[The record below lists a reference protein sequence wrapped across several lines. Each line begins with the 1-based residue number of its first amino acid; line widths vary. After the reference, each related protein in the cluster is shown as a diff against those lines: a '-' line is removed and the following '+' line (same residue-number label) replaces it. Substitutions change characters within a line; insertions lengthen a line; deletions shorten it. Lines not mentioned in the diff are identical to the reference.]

1 MLQLSERPPGT
12 KARLSY
18 TQSLLLA
25 SFSKRWTLSRDLM
38 MSYNSLLPGGIY
50 PFILG
55 VSNFIFD
62 TKTHI
67 LLRHQRFCVRLVWL
81 FMVICKLNL
90 SFACIEFWKA
100 RLTLHPAVLG
110 WGGRTQSQHSLYI
123 INRCVFTIPPP
134 PPNLRLSQDDI
145 KSEDCVK
152 LTLVKLRPLYPCL
165 EHKSITS

>member
-1 MLQLSERPPGT
+1 MKNCIYQRGGVLKTLLGRHHWYNYTYHDTRQPYSLYICICRKKIGRDSPPLRTYIMYYYKSRELAKFRNFLQATCQWDLQTYFQSHFIMLQLSERPPGT
-12 KARLSY
+12 KARLPY

-67 LLRHQRFCVRLVWL
+67 LLRHQRFCVRLV
-81 FMVICKLNL
+81 
-90 SFACIEFWKA
+90 
-100 RLTLHPAVLG
+100 
-110 WGGRTQSQHSLYI
+110 
-123 INRCVFTIPPP
+123 
-134 PPNLRLSQDDI
+134 
-145 KSEDCVK
+145 
-152 LTLVKLRPLYPCL
+152 
-165 EHKSITS
+165 